1 MVKQELFHIQEKDT
15 IAILSGQW
23 HKTMRIINKFHGL
36 PYSIVQILM
45 KDSHLLMEKQEQSH
59 TQEMDSIA
67 IQNGLWLKINRTLN
81 QLHGLP

>member
-1 MVKQELFHIQEKDT
+1 
-15 IAILSGQW
+15 
-23 HKTMRIINKFHGL
+23 
-36 PYSIVQILM
+36 
-45 KDSHLLMEKQEQSH
+45 MEKQEQSH